1 LKIQQAKMLVSK
13 EKQIKNCMKKKE
25 KEQFNKIDDLTLFK
39 SLFFSKQINRL
50 FPENKQLLMNQLFLN

>member
-1 LKIQQAKMLVSK
+1 MLVSK